1 MVLSNAGAS
10 LAFAM
15 AAPYQDPAFD
25 PKAFRSRLQAS
36 FMARIVM
43 KFGGTSMAGIE
54 RIRHVANLVRR
65 EAEAGNQVA
74 VVVSA
79 MAGETDRLIQFCRE
93 ASSLYDPREYDVVV
107 ASGEQVTSGLLAIT
121 LQGMGIN
128 ARSYMGWQLPIRTT
142 AAHAAALIDGID
154 VDVLE
159 RVFADRGIAVIPG
172 FQGVAEDGSLAT
184 LGRGGSDTSA
194 VALAAAM
201 KADRCDIYTDVDGV
215 YTTDP
220 RIVPRA
226 RKLAAITY
234 EEMLELA
241 SVGAKVLQTRSVGL
255 AMRENI
261 PIKVLSSF
269 DDRPGTMVV
278 GDDAIEE
285 YQMERQLV
293 TGVAYDKNEAR
304 VTLTGLPDRPGSVA
318 AVFAPLAEAGIN
330 VDMIVQSVPRAGQ
343 KNDITFTVPT
353 ASLAHTTEALEAV
366 KGAIG
371 FDEILTDTNVVK
383 VSAVGV
389 GMRSNAG
396 IAAQMFQAL
405 ADRGINIL
413 AITTSEIKVSVLI
426 AEEYTELAVRVLHTA
441 YGLDDDGEAA

>member
-1 MVLSNAGAS
+1 
-10 LAFAM
+10 
-15 AAPYQDPAFD
+15 
-25 PKAFRSRLQAS
+25 
-36 FMARIVM
+36 MARIVM

-54 RIRHVANLVRR
+54 RIRHVASLVKR
-65 EAEAGNQVA
+65 EVENGNQVA

-93 ASSLYDPREYDVVV
+93 AASLYDPREYDVVV

-121 LQGMGIN
+121 LQGMGLN
-128 ARSYMGWQLPIRTT
+128 ARSYMGWQLPIMATG
-142 AAHAAALIDGID
+142 HAAALIDHID
-154 VDVLE
+154 ADILE
-159 RVFADRGIAVIPG
+159 RVFDEGGIAVIPG
-172 FQGVAEDGSLAT
+172 FQGVTDAGAIAT

-220 RIVPRA
+220 RIVPKA
-226 RKLAAITY
+226 RKLRAVTY

-255 AMRENI
+255 AMRYNM
-261 PIKVLSSF
+261 PLQVLSSF
-269 DDRPGTMVV
+269 EDKPGTVIV
-278 GDDAIEE
+278 GDDQIEDMN
-285 YQMERQLV
+285 MERQLI
-293 TGVAYDKNEAR
+293 TGIAHDKNEAR
-304 VTLTGLPDRPGSVA
+304 ITLTGLPHKPGTVA
-318 AVFAPLAEAGIN
+318 AIFGPLAAANVN
-330 VDMIVQSVPRAGQ
+330 VDMIVQSEPVGSGGA
-343 KNDITFTVPT
+343 ILTFTVPK
-353 ASLAHTTEALEAV
+353 ASLAHSVAELEKVRGTVA
-366 KGAIG
+366 
-371 FDEILTDTNVVK
+371 FDEILTDTNIVK

-396 IAAQMFQAL
+396 IAALMFQTL

-426 AEEYTELAVRVLHTA
+426 PEEYTELAVRILHTA
-441 YGLDDDGEAA
+441 YGLDEESAA